1 MTRKAL
7 GRGLEALIPL
17 KPAIDP
23 SVIDGG
29 AAGVHHG
36 EGRAAATLDVPAT
49 MARAPEKPHALG
61 IHDIQSNPYQPRQR
75 FDAETLQELADS
87 IRKTGILQPLLV
99 RRHAASYQLVAGERR
114 LRGARLAGLES
125 VPVHVV
131 DVSDEEMLRLAIIE
145 NVQREDLNPI
155 EEAHG
160 YRRLMDEFG
169 MSQPDIAL
177 QIGKSRSTIVNT
189 LRLLQLPE
197 EVRRRVESGELSAGH
212 ARALLGSDSLAEQT
226 EIADLVRA
234 RDLTVRDV
242 ERIAQERRRAKRPRA
257 HANQLPALLE
267 LQKRLEGRTGT
278 RVRIRARKADGSAGR
293 VEIEYYA
300 PADLERLFGLM
311 GVEYLL

>member
-17 KPAIDP
+17 KPAVDPNRID
-23 SVIDGG
+23 
-29 AAGVHHG
+29 AGPATVHHG
-36 EGRAAATLDVPAT
+36 DGRAAAATLDIPVA
-49 MARAPEKPHALG
+49 ARAPEVPQKLSV
-61 IHDIQSNPYQPRQR
+61 HDIQSNPDQPRQR
-75 FDAETLQELADS
+75 FDAATLQELADS
-87 IRKTGILQPLLV
+87 IRQSGVLQPLVV
-99 RRHAASYQLVAGERR
+99 RPHGTSYQLVAGERR
-114 LRGARLAGLES
+114 LRAARLAGLES

-131 DVSDEEMLRLAIIE
+131 DVSDEEVLRLAIIE

-169 MSQPDIAL
+169 MSQPDIAA
-177 QIGKSRSTIVNT
+177 QIGKSRSAIVNT

-197 EVRRRVESGELSAGH
+197 DLRQRVEAGELSAGH
-212 ARALLGSDSLAEQT
+212 ARALLASNSLAEQI

-234 RDLTVRDV
+234 RGLTVRDV

-257 HANQLPALLE
+257 GATQVPALLE

-278 RVRIRARKADGSAGR
+278 RVRIRSRKADGSVGR
-293 VEIEYYA
+293 VEIEYYTA
-300 PADLERLFGLM
+300 EDLERLFGLL